1 MANTITRLTANGNYY
16 IAGQFDEVTFNTNS
30 GYSKNLLKNSNFYS
44 GWNLGG
50 GATFIANNAIAP
62 DGTQTAGKLSF
73 LTVGSEYIY
82 QNMTWTANKYYTIS
96 IYVKPIAE
104 TFIQIESFQQYGYA
118 TFQLTGNGSLY
129 STYQSSV
136 LITNTSISFD
146 PKTGY
151 YRCSATFFASANG
164 SNNIGFTNGGSAL
177 TADAYYIWGAQ
188 AEIGTSLTIYQPTDA
203 NGNIASQNSVSKIDS
218 TGSIY
223 IQGNFDEVTGTS
235 ITNGLTLYLDGKIT
249 SSNANTWIDLSPK
262 NVNVSLSNVSFSSA
276 NGGCLF
282 FTGGS
287 KSNYYANTKLPESS
301 FISPANGTI
310 SVWFLPT
317 GASPN
322 MGSSSYGGGQHI
334 WGESDVFGGNS
345 DDYIWIVRGIRNG
358 VDAIY
363 CGLWD
368 NTQEH
373 FVAVPYTVNQ
383 WINIT
388 WLHTSNT
395 LYGYSNGQLV
405 GSVTA
410 NNAIVSSLI
419 TYIAG
424 CPPYN
429 PGLSGYIGK
438 VQAYNR
444 ALTPAEI
451 QINYNADAARFNLT
465 PIAVPSVQ
473 KISNTGIT
481 YISGNYDEYTKG
493 QNLVTNGLIYY
504 MDPSKPES
512 WNGSGT
518 VINDITKTNP
528 SGTLVGGYTYNY
540 QNGGVIQFD
549 GLTGYANT
557 NILGNTAQFQTNSTY
572 TLSIWAKLTGNSATT
587 SGSAGTWQTTIFGS
601 LDYAGYGI
609 YGYEYGGSNILQQ
622 VQAGIRCSGVNV
634 SSTSQNLT
642 LGVWYNFVM
651 TYNGTG
657 SGTQGLN
664 FYVNGASVYSN
675 ATVATGQL
683 NLGSTDV
690 ISMGKNL
697 PQSNAPAGTWPG
709 QIGQALIYNRAL
721 SSAEVSQ
728 NFQEMRSQYGV

>member
-203 NGNIASQNSVSKIDS
+203 NGNIASQNSITKLENS
-218 TGSIY
+218 
-223 IQGNFDEVTGTS
+223 GNFYVT
-235 ITNGLTLYLDGKIT
+235 
-249 SSNANTWIDLSPK
+249 
-262 NVNVSLSNVSFSSA
+262 
-276 NGGCLF
+276 
-282 FTGGS
+282 
-287 KSNYYANTKLPESS
+287 
-301 FISPANGTI
+301 
-310 SVWFLPT
+310 
-317 GASPN
+317 
-322 MGSSSYGGGQHI
+322 
-334 WGESDVFGGNS
+334 
-345 DDYIWIVRGIRNG
+345 
-358 VDAIY
+358 
-363 CGLWD
+363 
-368 NTQEH
+368 
-373 FVAVPYTVNQ
+373 
-383 WINIT
+383 
-388 WLHTSNT
+388 
-395 LYGYSNGQLV
+395 
-405 GSVTA
+405 
-410 NNAIVSSLI
+410 
-419 TYIAG
+419 
-424 CPPYN
+424 
-429 PGLSGYIGK
+429 
-438 VQAYNR
+438 
-444 ALTPAEI
+444 
-451 QINYNADAARFNLT
+451 
-465 PIAVPSVQ
+465 
-473 KISNTGIT
+473 
-481 YISGNYDEYTKG
+481 GNYDEYTKG